1 MGSATYSIMEIFR
14 WANENQGV
22 ITLFALVFGLPTLL
36 ILIYQGIRKRWP
48 PRQERRLRIREEF
61 AHAERMKSEIET
73 HVEWDSVHGYYGEF
87 LIRDAER
94 RLPETEETH
103 SRVVTPHSIGVLTH
117 IHTEHLE
124 FTFGAMGIKF
134 IKNIADFW
142 HFADERDEDAIK
154 VEMLCWLN
162 YRDIVFIRW
171 ETNEYWEWPQICCR
185 FTSGNRFPFS
195 RVFFA
200 QEETGL
206 NKPFYREV
214 CLVSDVFPKSRI
226 AG

>member
-1 MGSATYSIMEIFR
+1 M
-14 WANENQGV
+14 
-22 ITLFALVFGLPTLL
+22 L
-36 ILIYQGIRKRWP
+36 ILFTKGISKRRP
-48 PRQERRLRIREEF
+48 SRRERSLQIQEEF
-61 AHAERMKSEIET
+61 AHAERMKKEVET
-73 HVEWDSVHGYYGEF
+73 RAQRDTVLGYYGEF

-94 RLPETEETH
+94 RLPETEENH
-103 SRVVTPHSIGVLTH
+103 SRVVTPHSIGVLTD

-134 IKNIADFW
+134 IKNMAGFW

-154 VEMLCWLN
+154 VEMVCWVN
-162 YRDIVFIRW
+162 YRDIVLIRW

-195 RVFFA
+195 RVLFA

-214 CLVSDVFPKSRI
+214 CLVSDVFPNSRN
-226 AG
+226 AA

>member
-1 MGSATYSIMEIFR
+1 MIEVFR
-14 WANENQGV
+14 WANDNQGV
-22 ITLFALVFGLPTLL
+22 LSLFALVFALPTLL
-36 ILIYQGIRKRWP
+36 ILFTKGIRKRWP
-48 PRQERRLRIREEF
+48 SRRERSLQIQEEF
-61 AHAERMKSEIET
+61 AHAERMKKEVET
-73 HVEWDSVHGYYGEF
+73 RAQRDTVLGYYGEF

-94 RLPETEETH
+94 RLPETEENH
-103 SRVVTPHSIGVLTH
+103 SRVVTPHSIGVLTD

-134 IKNIADFW
+134 IKNMAGFW

-154 VEMLCWLN
+154 VEMVCWLN
-162 YRDIVFIRW
+162 YRDIVLIRW

-195 RVFFA
+195 RVLFA

-214 CLVSDVFPKSRI
+214 CLVSDVFPNSRN
-226 AG
+226 AA